1 MNSMGSSAFSPI
13 PVSNPFLEFYWL
25 PVEHWESLLAAAAAG
40 ERAVP
45 AGRSKEE
52 Q

>member
-13 PVSNPFLEFYWL
+13 PVSDEFYWL
-25 PVEHWESLLAAAAAG
+25 PVEHRESLLAAAAAG